1 MTPIE
6 IEKSLAEIVM
16 ERERI
21 VDEKLKVLDKSA
33 KTEKKALMI
42 EKGMYSLCVHAGLL
56 YNTIGERDHC
66 IQIKSTRM
74 LNHMKLSPN
83 VKEVFEKADQ
93 EEKLRMT
100 AALYGELWM
109 TDQFVVT
116 YRSQLAK
123 AKESGETAL
132 CFELK
137 IKLEALESAL
147 DDWKNWRH
155 QNGIYA
161 DLV

>member
-1 MTPIE
+1 MTPVA
-6 IEKSLAEIVM
+6 IEKALAEIVLEK
-16 ERERI
+16 ERM
-21 VDEKLKVLDKSA
+21 VDEKLKGLDKSA

-74 LNHMKLSPN
+74 LNHMKLCPN

-93 EEKLRMT
+93 DERLRMT

-123 AKESGETAL
+123 AKECGETAL

-147 DDWKNWRH
+147 SAWKYWRH